1 MTGVPK
7 FPDSQEL
14 PDVSYARF
22 AEQLGLGSITV
33 TNPDEVAG
41 AWEQALASDRP
52 FVIDALTDP
61 DVPPIPP
68 HATME
73 QMMDSAKAIL
83 AGDEDSWGLIKTGIR
98 QKVQEFLPGS
108 KGS

>member
-1 MTGVPK
+1 M
-7 FPDSQEL
+7 
-14 PDVSYARF
+14 
-22 AEQLGLGSITV
+22 
-33 TNPDEVAG
+33 
-41 AWEQALASDRP
+41 
-52 FVIDALTDP
+52 IDAFTDP

-83 AGDEDSWGLIKTGIR
+83 AGDEDSWGLIRTGIR
-98 QKVQEFLPGS
+98 QKVQEFLPGT